1 MLLIKFKFIYDR
13 NSQQVCVEGIYLNIT
28 KISYDS
34 PIVYIIVNGEKLKA
48 FSLRQEQNKNTHS
61 SHLY

>member
-34 PIVYIIVNGEKLKA
+34 PIVYIIVNGEKLKV
-48 FSLRQEQNKNTHS
+48 FLVRSGKRK
-61 SHLY
+61 